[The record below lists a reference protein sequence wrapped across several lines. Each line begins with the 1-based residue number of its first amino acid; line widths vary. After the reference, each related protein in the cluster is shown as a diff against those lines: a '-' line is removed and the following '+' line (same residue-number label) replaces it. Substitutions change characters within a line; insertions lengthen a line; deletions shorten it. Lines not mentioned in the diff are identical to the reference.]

1 MWICSYVNCPKSKPD
16 TFGMNN
22 RTYLAHAGL
31 LPAKRWGAVA
41 RTLMCHFLKN
51 LKLITSTHCANKIL
65 QNCSFKERSLKHIGH
80 LKHIIKRK
88 NARLM
93 WYSWCIAFSKWSF
106 KLVIIVLLF
115 TGLWENSACTTAA
128 TVWQRA
134 THGSQAGKE
143 MLSVG
148 VFESSDRFYETFGQQ
163 SVGTW
168 WWKFVSQLLKSFSNL
183 NYLLYAFTHL
193 WNVTTHYNY
202 SIRE

>member
-22 RTYLAHAGL
+22 RTCLAHAGL

-41 RTLMCHFLKN
+41 RTLLCHFLKN

-65 QNCSFKERSLKHIGH
+65 QNCSFKERSLKHTGH
-80 LKHIIKRK
+80 LKHDIIRRK

-115 TGLWENSACTTAA
+115 TGLWENSASTTAA

-134 THGSQAGKE
+134 NPRLPSRKRNVKCWCVWVEWQI
-143 MLSVG
+143 
-148 VFESSDRFYETFGQQ
+148 
-163 SVGTW
+163 
-168 WWKFVSQLLKSFSNL
+168 
-183 NYLLYAFTHL
+183 L
-193 WNVTTHYNY
+193 WNIWATKCWHLMVEVCITTL
-202 SIRE
+202 EKFQ